1 MTALDDRHAEL
12 SAELDAFPADDFGY
26 GFNNIADVLSM
37 SPLLFELYEQAADT
51 LIEIVATSVAGTMV
65 IDYVPRVAGSQVIAQ
80 LDDTTA
86 NERHR
91 VMNDGIY
98 DVVDGGVTQAS
109 VDGGTP
115 TVGALN
121 RVAVTWQANRFAISL
136 NGGAAVEDLSGTV
149 PTTTRLLLAS
159 VANASIVRQRLVSG
173 QSVNIS
179 QLQALSA

>member
-1 MTALDDRHAEL
+1 
-12 SAELDAFPADDFGY
+12 
-26 GFNNIADVLSM
+26 
-37 SPLLFELYEQAADT
+37 
-51 LIEIVATSVAGTMV
+51 MV
-65 IDYVPRVAGSQVIAQ
+65 IDYVPSQAGSQVIAQ

-115 TVGALN
+115 VVGALN

-136 NGGAAVEDLSGTV
+136 NGGAAIEDFSGTV
-149 PTTTRLLLAS
+149 PTTTRLLLAD
-159 VANASIVRQRLVSG
+159 VANAFIVRQRLISG
-173 QSVNIS
+173 RAVNIS